1 MLKLTIKPGE
11 SIKID
16 EARVTVTQSTYN
28 RIQLEIDAPPE
39 IRIHRERQEAPAKKI
54 IIVKGSSK
62 A

>member
-16 EARVTVTQSTYN
+16 DARITVTQSTYN

-39 IRIHRERQEAPAKKI
+39 INIRREKTEAPAKKI
-54 IIVKGSSK
+54 IIVKGNNK
-62 A
+62 V